1 MSYNDGEQIPVGDSY
16 KRNNDPVMINLDNA
30 LNRAIVLG
38 NGESRR
44 WLETYSLENWNHDIP
59 TWLCNAIYRDMY
71 VDNLVSVDYAMQQEI
86 YQSDLCQD
94 TMQLHFANWSV
105 IPAEIS
111 DMMFM
116 GYDIPEEFIHKT
128 ERNGNHTE
136 QCVVSGKDP
145 STIQESIELVM
156 KDHPNLDPKDL
167 KMKMEKDVGVWI
179 TYLRSDDNVKPI
191 DYPREWSAGTT
202 ALHLACQVEPKEVY
216 MLGFD
221 LSSYDEPINN
231 IYKGTD
237 NYLSSDAKGF
247 STVNWLNQM
256 HTVFTEFKGV
266 TFHWVDPIH
275 RKGEVTEDKYNNV
288 SNLTKAGFCDILNI
302 L

>member
-1 MSYNDGEQIPVGDSY
+1 MLDNITSDPIEDS
-16 KRNNDPVMINLDNA
+16 KNNDPVMINLDNA
-30 LNRAIVLG
+30 LNKAIVLG
-38 NGESRR
+38 NGESRH
-44 WLETYSLENWNHDIP
+44 WVETYAYSNWHQDIP
-59 TWLCNAIYRDMY
+59 TWGCNAIYRDMY

-94 TMQLHFANWSV
+94 TMQLHFANWSI

-156 KDHPNLDPKDL
+156 KDHPNLDSKDL

-179 TYLRSDDNVKPI
+179 TYLRENDNVKPI
-191 DYPREWSAGTT
+191 DFPVGWSAGTT

-216 MLGFD
+216 ILGFD

-237 NYLSSDAKGF
+237 NYLASDAKGF
-247 STVNWLNQM
+247 NTVNWLNQM
-256 HTVFTEFKGV
+256 QTVFAEFKDI
-266 TFHWVDPIH
+266 TFFWVDPIH
-275 RKGEVTEDKYNNV
+275 RKGEVPFYYNYNNV
-288 SNLTKAGFCDILNI
+288 RYLTKAGFCDIFNI
-302 L
+302 H

>member
-1 MSYNDGEQIPVGDSY
+1 
-16 KRNNDPVMINLDNA
+16 
-30 LNRAIVLG
+30 LNKAIVLG

-44 WLETYSLENWNHDIP
+44 WVETYPDFDANWNHDIP
-59 TWLCNAIYRDMY
+59 TWGCNAIYRDMY

-94 TMQLHFANWSV
+94 TMQLHFANWSI
-105 IPAEIS
+105 IPAEIT

-116 GYDIPEEFIHKT
+116 GYDIPEEFIHRT

-156 KDHPNLDPKDL
+156 KDHPNLDSKDL
-167 KMKMEKDVGVWI
+167 KMKMEKDVGIWI
-179 TYLRSDDNVKPI
+179 TYLRPNDNVKPI
-191 DYPREWSAGTT
+191 DFPREWSAGTT

-216 MLGFD
+216 ILGFD

-237 NYLSSDAKGF
+237 NYLPSDAKGF
-247 STVNWLNQM
+247 NAVNWLNQM
-256 HTVFTEFKGV
+256 QTVFAEFKDI
-266 TFHWVDPIH
+266 TFFWVDPIH
-275 RKGEVTEDKYNNV
+275 RKGEVPFYYNYNNV
-288 SNLTKAGFCDILNI
+288 RYLTKAGFCDIFNI
-302 L
+302 H

>member
-1 MSYNDGEQIPVGDSY
+1 
-16 KRNNDPVMINLDNA
+16 
-30 LNRAIVLG
+30 
-38 NGESRR
+38 
-44 WLETYSLENWNHDIP
+44 
-59 TWLCNAIYRDMY
+59 MY

-94 TMQLHFANWSV
+94 TMQLHFANWSI

-136 QCVVSGKDP
+136 QCVVSGKNP
-145 STIQESIELVM
+145 GKIQESVELAM
-156 KDHPNLDPKDL
+156 KAHPNLDSKDL
-167 KMKMEKDVGVWI
+167 KMKMEKDIGVWI
-179 TYLRSDDNVKPI
+179 TYLRENDNVKPI

-202 ALHLACQVEPKEVY
+202 ALHLACQGTNGVEPKEVY

-221 LSSYDEPINN
+221 LSSADEPINN

-247 STVNWLNQM
+247 NSINWLDQM
-256 HTVFTEFKGV
+256 HTVFNEFKDI
-266 TFHWVDPIH
+266 TFYWVDPIH
-275 RKGEVTEDKYNNV
+275 RKRDEIIRVVNDVKYNNV
-288 SNLTKAGFCDILNI
+288 RYLTKAGFCGIFNI
-302 L
+302 H